1 MSHDLYVGAL
11 LYDPCRWNVRR
22 KWKMSMLHHYD
33 TMTEQEQV
41 LDEAYL
47 DALEQKVW
55 TDKLHIFMWSRQV

>member
-1 MSHDLYVGAL
+1 MFILETNHIKYSNL
-11 LYDPCRWNVRR
+11 NV
-22 KWKMSMLHHYD
+22 KSTNICVL
-33 TMTEQEQV
+33 EQEQV